1 MSTITVTTF
10 KWVSPIVQG
19 LVRDLRVRWALEEA
33 GLAYI
38 ALGPA
43 MGAASSG
50 RPSCLSMSD
59 IFRFNLHALL
69 RAVVSGATVARHG
82 MRDEALGRGPA
93 RRG

>member
-1 MSTITVTTF
+1 MGTQELNGSTDM
-10 KWVSPIVQG
+10 
-19 LVRDLRVRWALEEA
+19 L
-33 GLAYI
+33 

-43 MGAASSG
+43 MGAASGG
-50 RPSCLSMSD
+50 RPSCVSMTD
-59 IFRFNLHALL
+59 IFRFNLHALS